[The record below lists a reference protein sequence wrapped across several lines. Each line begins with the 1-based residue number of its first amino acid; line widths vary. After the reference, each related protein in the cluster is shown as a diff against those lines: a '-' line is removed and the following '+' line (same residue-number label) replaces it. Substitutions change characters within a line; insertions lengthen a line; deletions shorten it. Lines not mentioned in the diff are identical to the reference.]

1 MSLVFPPSPP
11 SLCAMCVLYVAVL
24 PLLPRRERGGIQAG
38 RWERPRRDRV
48 VPRCHDGVDGS
59 ECTARWVVQGAAGTL
74 SGVRTAQCMHM
85 LRGTCPIQ
93 YHTTVPRPAS
103 IYYSPLYP
111 GSLVC
116 GGQHFSPSGLAGNGN
131 DKDKAREAGPRRPVL
146 YLGTQVLYCGTVCPG
161 PPPRKCLSVCLLS
174 LCSCSQSVYT
184 AGRAPCI
191 RTWKVLRNNT

>member
-1 MSLVFPPSPP
+1 
-11 SLCAMCVLYVAVL
+11 MCVLYVAVL
-24 PLLPRRERGGIQAG
+24 PLRPRRERGGIQAG
-38 RWERPRRDRV
+38 RWERPRRDRM

-59 ECTARWVVQGAAGTL
+59 ECTARWVVLVVQGAAGHCL
-74 SGVRTAQCMHM
+74 GYVLHNAC
-85 LRGTCPIQ
+85 TCCAVLAPYSITPQ
-93 YHTTVPRPAS
+93 YPGQLLF
-103 IYYSPLYP
+103 IISPLYP

-116 GGQHFSPSGLAGNGN
+116 RGQHFSPSGLAGNGN

-146 YLGTQVLYCGTVCPG
+146 YLGTQVLYCGTVCPV
-161 PPPRKCLSVCLLS
+161 PPRKCLSVCLLS